1 MKDTGRT
8 QTESAAGLH
17 ICPSCGSCLVQP
29 MSWEQ
34 AEDRAH
40 WRIWRRCPD
49 CEWHSDAVHGER
61 EIDDFDEQLD
71 IGTHELA
78 DELKALE
85 HANMTEMAATFAA
98 ALEADLI
105 SADDFS

>member
-1 MKDTGRT
+1 MKDTGRIQAET
-8 QTESAAGLH
+8 STGLH
-17 ICPSCGSCLVQP
+17 ICPDCGSQLVQP
-29 MSWEQ
+29 TSWEQ
-34 AEDRAH
+34 AADRTH

-49 CEWHSDAVHGER
+49 CEWSCDDVHGER
-61 EIDDFDEQLD
+61 EIDAFDEQLD

-85 HANMTEMAATFAA
+85 HANMAELADTFVA

-105 SADDFS
+105 SADDFV